1 MAKKKKPKIRVSQ
14 ELHEFFSRI
23 GRKGGKKGG
32 AAAAKKLT
40 AEERKERARRAGIA
54 RWDKLRP

>member
-14 ELHEFFSRI
+14 ELRAFFQRI

-32 AAAAKKLT
+32 HAAAKKLT
-40 AEERKERARRAGIA
+40 AEERKERARRAGLA